1 MFPTMP
7 GSARRTAMHK
17 PAIAALGLAAL
28 LAGCAGLNPD
38 YTRPAV
44 DLPQAWR
51 DAPAEGVRAQDAP
64 WWKVYG
70 DPVLDRLIEE
80 ALANNASVML
90 ALARV
95 DEARAAL
102 GATSA
107 EQLPYVTAS
116 ANRNRTRLSQR
127 GATPLPP
134 GFDPEHND
142 TRVSADVSYEID
154 LWGRLRNATQAAR
167 AELLATEAARETVR
181 IALTSDVAQGYFA
194 LRALDAQLAATRR
207 SLATRTEAL
216 ELQKKR
222 AQLGDIS
229 EYDYRQLEADVAAER
244 AQVPV
249 LEQQRAQQE
258 NALAVLL
265 GRSPRAIYEG
275 ALEAGIDPEEQTVAI
290 VVPSGLPSDLLLRR
304 PDLVQAEQTLIAANA
319 RVAVARAAY
328 FPRISLTGSL
338 GSESVALSDLFTG
351 PAGIWQAAIAVSQ
364 PIYGGGR
371 FDAQVEA
378 AGARERQALARY
390 RLAIQNAFRDV
401 RNALVAQAKA
411 RERLAAE
418 GDRAAALR
426 TTLRFARLRYVNGM
440 TSQLEVL
447 DAERNLLAAEQNR
460 IDALRAQRAAIAD
473 LFKALGG
480 VWS

>member
-1 MFPTMP
+1 
-7 GSARRTAMHK
+7 MHK

-107 EQLPYVTAS
+107 EQLPYVTAG

-134 GFDPEHND
+134 GFDPERND

-275 ALEAGIDPEEQTVAI
+275 ALEAGTDPEGETVAI
-290 VVPSGLPSDLLLRR
+290 VVPTGLPSDLLLRR

>member
-1 MFPTMP
+1 
-7 GSARRTAMHK
+7 MHK

-80 ALANNASVML
+80 ALANNASAML

-102 GATSA
+102 GTTSA
-107 EQLPYVTAS
+107 EQLPYVTAG

-134 GFDPEHND
+134 GFGPEHND

-181 IALTSDVAQGYFA
+181 IALTSDVVQGYFA
-194 LRALDAQLAATRR
+194 LRALDGQLAATRR

-275 ALEAGIDPEEQTVAI
+275 ALEAGTDPEEQTVAI
-290 VVPSGLPSDLLLRR
+290 VVPTGLPSDLLLRR
-304 PDLVQAEQTLIAANA
+304 PDLVQAEHTLIAANA

-351 PAGIWQAAIAVSQ
+351 PAGIWQAAIAVGQ

-378 AGARERQALARY
+378 AGARERQALAQY

>member
-51 DAPAEGVRAQDAP
+51 DAPAEGVRAQEAP

-70 DPVLDRLIEE
+70 DAVLDRLIEE

-107 EQLPYVTAS
+107 EQLPYVTAG
-116 ANRNRTRLSQR
+116 ANRNRTRL
-127 GATPLPP
+127 
-134 GFDPEHND
+134 
-142 TRVSADVSYEID
+142 SADVSYEID

-275 ALEAGIDPEEQTVAI
+275 ALEAGIDPEEQIVAI

-319 RVAVARAAY
+319 RVAVARGAY
-328 FPRISLTGSL
+328 FPTVSLTGYL

-351 PAGIWQAAIAVSQ
+351 PAGIWQAALAVGR
-364 PIYGGGR
+364 PIYAGGR
-371 FDAQVEA
+371 LDAQLQA
-378 AGARERQALARY
+378 AGARERQALAQY
-390 RLAIQNAFRDV
+390 QLAIQNAFREV
-401 RNALVAQAKA
+401 RDALVAQAKA
-411 RERLAAE
+411 RERLEAE
-418 GDRAAALR
+418 SERVTALR
-426 TTLRFARLRYVNGM
+426 TTLRFARLRYQNGM
-440 TSQLEVL
+440 TGQLEVL

-460 IDALRAQRAAIAD
+460 IDALRSQRAAIAD

>member
-1 MFPTMP
+1 
-7 GSARRTAMHK
+7 MHK

-107 EQLPYVTAS
+107 EQLPYVTAG

-275 ALEAGIDPEEQTVAI
+275 ALEAGTDPEEQTVAI
-290 VVPSGLPSDLLLRR
+290 IVPTGLPSDLLLRR

>member
-1 MFPTMP
+1 
-7 GSARRTAMHK
+7 MHK

-51 DAPAEGVRAQDAP
+51 DAPAEGVRAQEAP

-107 EQLPYVTAS
+107 EQLPYVTAG

-207 SLATRTEAL
+207 SLATRAEGL

-275 ALEAGIDPEEQTVAI
+275 ALEAGTDPEEQTVAI
-290 VVPSGLPSDLLLRR
+290 VVPTGLPSDLLLRR

-351 PAGIWQAAIAVSQ
+351 PAGIWQAAIAVGQ

>member
-1 MFPTMP
+1 
-7 GSARRTAMHK
+7 MHK
-17 PAIAALGLAAL
+17 LSIAALGLAAL
-28 LAGCAGLNPD
+28 LAGCAGVNPD

-51 DAPAEGVRAQDAP
+51 DAPAEGVRAQEAP

-207 SLATRTEAL
+207 SLATRAEAL

-249 LEQQRAQQE
+249 LEQQRVQQE

-275 ALEAGIDPEEQTVAI
+275 ALEAGTDPEEQTVAI

-304 PDLVQAEQTLIAANA
+304 PDLVQAEQTLVAANA

-351 PAGIWQAAIAVSQ
+351 PAGIWQAAVAVSQ

>member
-1 MFPTMP
+1 MFLTMP

-28 LAGCAGLNPD
+28 LAGCTGLNPD

-44 DLPQAWR
+44 DLPEAWR
-51 DAPAEGVRAQDAP
+51 DAPTEGVRAQEAP

-70 DPVLDRLIEE
+70 DPVLDRLIDE

-107 EQLPYVTAS
+107 EQRPYVTAG

-134 GFDPEHND
+134 GFDPERND

-167 AELLATEAARETVR
+167 AELLATEAAGETVR

-207 SLATRTEAL
+207 SLATRAEAL
-216 ELQKKR
+216 ELQKK
-222 AQLGDIS
+222 
-229 EYDYRQLEADVAAER
+229 
-244 AQVPV
+244 
-249 LEQQRAQQE
+249 RAQQE

-275 ALEAGIDPEEQTVAI
+275 ALEAGTDPEEQTVAI
-290 VVPSGLPSDLLLRR
+290 VVPTGLPSDLLLRR

>member
-1 MFPTMP
+1 MFLTIP

-17 PAIAALGLAAL
+17 PSIAALGLAAL

-51 DAPAEGVRAQDAP
+51 DAPAEGVRAQEAP

-70 DPVLDRLIEE
+70 DPVLDRLMEE

-107 EQLPYVTAS
+107 EQRPYVTAG

-134 GFDPEHND
+134 GFDPERND

-167 AELLATEAARETVR
+167 AELLATEAAGETVR

-229 EYDYRQLEADVAAER
+229 EYDYRQLEADVA
-244 AQVPV
+244 
-249 LEQQRAQQE
+249 
-258 NALAVLL
+258 
-265 GRSPRAIYEG
+265 
-275 ALEAGIDPEEQTVAI
+275 
-290 VVPSGLPSDLLLRR
+290 
-304 PDLVQAEQTLIAANA
+304 
-319 RVAVARAAY
+319 VARAAY

-351 PAGIWQAAIAVSQ
+351 PAGIWQAAVAVSQ

-460 IDALRAQRAAIAD
+460 IDALRSQRAAIAD

>member
-1 MFPTMP
+1 
-7 GSARRTAMHK
+7 MHK

-51 DAPAEGVRAQDAP
+51 DAPAEGVRAQEAP

-70 DPVLDRLIEE
+70 DPVLDRLIDE

-107 EQLPYVTAS
+107 EQLPYVTAG

-275 ALEAGIDPEEQTVAI
+275 ALEVGTDPEEQTVAI

-304 PDLVQAEQTLIAANA
+304 PDLVQAEQTLVAANA

-460 IDALRAQRAAIAD
+460 IDALRAQRAAIAN